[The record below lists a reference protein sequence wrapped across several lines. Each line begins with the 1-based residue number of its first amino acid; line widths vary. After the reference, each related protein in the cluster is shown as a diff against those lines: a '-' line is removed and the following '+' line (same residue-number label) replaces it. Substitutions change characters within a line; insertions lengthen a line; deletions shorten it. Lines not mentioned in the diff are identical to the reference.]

1 MAIKYKKLCGRCKK
15 NYVVVGW
22 RQRTST
28 CYDCIKSELSKEITD
43 PKMKKL
49 FDVPEEYLKKNT
61 FLRNVK
67 LSYIRYG
74 KLSDKQIE
82 AFQKTV
88 NEYADKSP
96 VKQ

>member
-15 NYVVVGW
+15 NYVIVGW
-22 RQRTST
+22 RQRNAT
-28 CYDCIKSELSKEITD
+28 CYNCQKKELEAEIKD

-49 FDVPEEYLKKNT
+49 FSIPEEYYKQNT

-82 AFQKTV
+82 AFKKTV
-88 NEYADKSP
+88 DEFGGK
-96 VKQ
+96 KGI

>member
-1 MAIKYKKLCGRCKK
+1 MAIKYKKLCDRCKK

-22 RQRTST
+22 RQKSSV
-28 CYDCIKSELSKEITD
+28 CYECNKRELSVEIID

-49 FDVPEEYLKKNT
+49 FSIPEEFYVKNT

-74 KLSDKQIE
+74 KLSDRQIE
-82 AFQKTV
+82 AFNKTV
-88 NEYADKSP
+88 SDF
-96 VKQ
+96 KQGLTK